1 MIDQEISR
9 RMDAYRGNPQALMQR
24 YQQSQQLIDLLALQK
39 LKSEKEAAVRS
50 MQMAA
55 GQQQQPTV
63 AQQRE
68 QEVMGLTQQEVAQQ
82 VGQVAQQRAAKE
94 REAMQRLMGGIAAAP
109 GAENAMPP
117 QAMAAGGI
125 VAFQAGG
132 DVADMPPV
140 EALGGDVDEIRKRL
154 AEARRK
160 LLTYGT
166 RQQKADPEGYAQAK
180 RDVEDLT
187 SRERSVGRRY
197 EQQYGGGIYRPPNA
211 PLTTRNFPVPEAA
224 ASRSVGPVGG
234 DLTEQ
239 SIEEVLGRAGPQ
251 TPAAP
256 PAAPAAPAPAPA
268 PTPEPM
274 MMGPPPP
281 EAPQAG
287 LPAALP
293 RAPDELRSALMG
305 MLNPDL
311 QAAIAQRQGMIPGM
325 NPERLAARQKAIDER
340 QRMYEQEFDPKRQA
354 MQKLIA
360 FLSAGG
366 GRTTTA
372 GALGAGAQGYAQ
384 ASAAQRAAQR
394 ERFGELERMR
404 EGVRSLEEA
413 RELEQSKAGLGALSD
428 VQRGQQIATSGL
440 TGLTSAEIQAQ
451 TSRENAQLQ
460 ARTAATQEQGRAL
473 ERDIN
478 RKAIADRDAERQYG
492 ILTQRRDKEYQDAL
506 ADFDKQND
514 MLAMQVQFVQRK
526 PNPTLEEIRLIN
538 DYERRRVAAGRAAV
552 AQTDQVLARIAAR
565 LNVPEPTRA
574 APSSGMDLSS
584 AATAELLKRGVK

>member
-109 GAENAMPP
+109 GAENAMPE

-211 PLTTRNFPVPEAA
+211 PLTTRNFPVPEQPPVPTAPSED
-224 ASRSVGPVGG
+224 SRA
-234 DLTEQ
+234 TA
-239 SIEEVLGRAGPQ
+239 IEEVLGRAGPQ
-251 TPAAP
+251 TPVAP
-256 PAAPAAPAPAPA
+256 PTALQPDPAAPAPA

-565 LNVPEPTRA
+565 LNVPEPTRGA
-574 APSSGMDLSS
+574 APAADASGF
-584 AATAELLKRGVK
+584 RIVGVK